1 MPPISKDNCLY
12 FITVVTLGRLP
23 VFRTDRLKRI
33 LADAFSEARLS
44 SGIKIFAYVVMPDHY
59 HVITDS
65 SLKASEVLRY
75 LNGISAR
82 RVINYLKEEGY
93 ISSLSKLRRENSNG
107 DHKYSLWEHHSNTFL
122 ITSESMLMNKAHYIH
137 QNPIEKGLAVDAAE
151 YRYSSFRYWARRPLL
166 DEEPIEVDIK
176 DLSWRRSR

>member
-1 MPPISKDNCLY
+1 MFRISKDSPVYYLTC
-12 FITVVTLGRLP
+12 VTHDRLP
-23 VFRTDRLKRI
+23 VFQGARLKDI
-33 LADAFSEARLS
+33 VCKALNEARTSAQLLF
-44 SGIKIFAYVVMPDHY
+44 FAYVVMPDHY

-93 ISSLSKLRRENSNG
+93 TSSLSKLRRENSNG

-137 QNPIEKGLAVDAAE
+137 QNPIEEGLAVDAAE